1 MSSGNPACKPYVI
14 AVAAVSGGGKT
25 SVVTALKERLPNA
38 AALYFDDYDFQWPGS
53 FAEWM
58 ERGADYNEW
67 KLRPLADDL
76 KLLLDGAERPDY
88 ILLDYPFAYVHNEL
102 KSSIDYAIFIDTP
115 LDVAMARR
123 IIRDYR
129 ESSGMELASDMKGYL
144 ADGRKAYLQMLNV
157 VLPSSDVSVDGTL
170 PLNEITEILLGRLYT
185 LRSERSEGYDNHEG
199 S

>member
-38 AALYFDDYDFQWPGS
+38 AAQ
-53 FAEWM
+53 
-58 ERGADYNEW
+58 
-67 KLRPLADDL
+67 
-76 KLLLDGAERPDY
+76 
-88 ILLDYPFAYVHNEL
+88 
-102 KSSIDYAIFIDTP
+102 
-115 LDVAMARR
+115 
-123 IIRDYR
+123 
-129 ESSGMELASDMKGYL
+129 
-144 ADGRKAYLQMLNV
+144 AYLQMLSV

-170 PLNEITEILLGRLYT
+170 PLNEITEELLGRLYT